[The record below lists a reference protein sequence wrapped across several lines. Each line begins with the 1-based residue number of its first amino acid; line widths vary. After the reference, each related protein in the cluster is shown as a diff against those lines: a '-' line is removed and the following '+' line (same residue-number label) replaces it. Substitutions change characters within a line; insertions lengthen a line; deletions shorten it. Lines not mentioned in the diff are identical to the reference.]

1 MRGRKRH
8 VQDSLEPRLRV
19 CEERDNVQE
28 IFLLLL
34 TTVRMG
40 LPVAAALGVKVS
52 NNMEYTR
59 SYVSI

>member
-1 MRGRKRH
+1 MCRTLLNPDCMCVKREIMYRKFFFYI
-8 VQDSLEPRLRV
+8 P
-19 CEERDNVQE
+19 
-28 IFLLLL
+28 I

-40 LPVAAALGVKVS
+40 LLVAAALGVKVS